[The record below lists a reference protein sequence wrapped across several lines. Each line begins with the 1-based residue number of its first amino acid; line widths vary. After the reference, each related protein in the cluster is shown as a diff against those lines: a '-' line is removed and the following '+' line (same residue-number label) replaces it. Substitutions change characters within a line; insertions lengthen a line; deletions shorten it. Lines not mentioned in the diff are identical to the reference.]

1 MPELPDVTVYV
12 EALERRIAGRR
23 LERIR
28 ILTPFVLRSVDPP
41 VEAAA
46 GREVRGLRRIGKRIV
61 IDLGD
66 ELFAVI
72 HLMIAGRLAWKDAA
86 AKPAKAANAIA
97 AFDFSNGTLFF
108 TEAGSRK
115 RASLTI
121 ASATSPTRACSA
133 ASATPIRTR
142 SCTPRGFRRSS
153 TRARST
159 RRSPSG
165 STRRRA
171 RRFAAGPT
179 SCAPKRAKAFP
190 RRSRHFARA
199 WRCTDASASPAPS
212 ATPRCSA
219 SSMPRTSATTARAA
233 RLAASCLRTAHCR
246 GC

>member
-12 EALERRIAGRR
+12 EALERRIAGQRR
-23 LERIR
+23 ERIR

-121 ASATSPTRACSA
+121 LRREA
-133 ASATPIRTR
+133 AL
-142 SCTPRGFRRSS
+142 
-153 TRARST
+153 
-159 RRSPSG
+159 
-165 STRRRA
+165 
-171 RRFAAGPT
+171 
-179 SCAPKRAKAFP
+179 KALDPGGLQPLAVTLAEF
-190 RRSRHFARA
+190 
-199 WRCTDASASPAPS
+199 
-212 ATPRCSA
+212 
-219 SSMPRTSATTARAA
+219 RAA
-233 RLAASCLRTAHCR
+233 REHEHHSLKSSVTHTRLCS
-246 GC
+246 GIVNGSYD